1 MGSIRTVARKG
12 GEVSYVARIH
22 RRGEEPQSKT
32 FRDKASARK
41 WSNATEAKIDKKENV
56 SRTAETLRFSE
67 VCAQFLQ
74 DYRAP
79 KGDAPCSKGERT
91 MVPILA
97 AHFCT
102 RDPDI
107 KVSEITRSKIAG
119 YIPALKKTPVPES
132 KDKKKDHPLYKGG
145 GGGGRTYSGNTA
157 RKYFFQLKKILMW
170 ASVHY
175 DFVLD
180 AKLFAKIGVPSAWE
194 NPRERRLEGDEE
206 ARLIAAGLRSIAN
219 GKQWRLIILFAIE
232 TAARTQEMLLAQWKE
247 FNVPGEAWNIPK
259 EHVKT
264 KVARQVPL
272 STQAIALIEELRE
285 FRKKP
290 KSPNEPLDKDELVF
304 PFWADTSTL
313 SKAFKRLTVRAK
325 MDDFHFHDL
334 RHEGV
339 TRLFMTAMTD
349 VEIMKMTGH
358 TSAATLSRYSH
369 NRASNVAAKI
379 NAKWSPDKFIE
390 AKKPAA
396 KSPARAKKAVPA

>member
-1 MGSIRTVARKG
+1 MGSIRTVKRKG

-22 RRGEEPQSKT
+22 RRGEETQSKT
-32 FRDKASARK
+32 FRDKAAARK
-41 WSNATEAKIDKKENV
+41 WANATEAKIDRKENV
-56 SRTAETLRFSE
+56 SRTAETLRFNE

-74 DYRAP
+74 DYRNP
-79 KGDAPCSKGERT
+79 KGGAPCTKGERT

-119 YIPALKKTPVPES
+119 YIPALMKTPVPES

-180 AKLFAKIGVPSAWE
+180 AKLFAEIGVPSAWE

-247 FNVPGEAWNIPK
+247 FNVAGEAWNIPK
-259 EHVKT
+259 EHVKIR
-264 KVARQVPL
+264 VARQVPL
-272 STQAIALIEELRE
+272 STQAIAIIEELKE

-290 KSPNEPLDKDELVF
+290 KTPNEPLDKNELVF
-304 PFWADTSTL
+304 PFWADSSTL
-313 SKAFKRLTVRAK
+313 SQAFKRLTVRAK

-339 TRLFMTAMTD
+339 SRLFMTSMTD

-358 TSAATLSRYSH
+358 TNASTLVRYAHLRS
-369 NRASNVAAKI
+369 SDVAAKI

-396 KSPARAKKAVPA
+396 KNPARAKKAVPA

>member
-1 MGSIRTVARKG
+1 MGSIRTVKRNG
-12 GEVSYVARIH
+12 GVSYVARIH
-22 RRGEEPQSKT
+22 RSGEAPQSKT
-32 FRDKASARK
+32 FRDKASARQ
-41 WSNATEAKIDKKENV
+41 WANATEAKIDRKENV
-56 SRTAETLRFSE
+56 SRTAETLNFKE

-74 DYRAP
+74 DYRNP
-79 KGDAPCSKGERT
+79 KGAAPCTKGERT

-107 KVSEITRSKIAG
+107 KISEITRSKVAG
-119 YIPALKKTPVPES
+119 YMPALMKTPVPES

-175 DFVLD
+175 DFMLD
-180 AKLFAKIGVPSAWE
+180 AKLFVGIGIPSAWE

-206 ARLIAAGLRSIAN
+206 ARLIAASLRSIAN
-219 GKQWRLIILFAIE
+219 AKQWRLIILFAIE
-232 TAARTQEMLLAQWKE
+232 TAARTQEILLAQWKE

-264 KVARQVPL
+264 GVARQVPL
-272 STQAIALIEELRE
+272 SIPAVALIEELKTY
-285 FRKKP
+285 RKKP
-290 KSPNEPLDKDELVF
+290 TDPKALPNGNELVF
-304 PFWADTSTL
+304 PSWANSSAL
-313 SKAFKRLTVRAK
+313 SQAFKRLTVRAK

-339 TRLFMTAMTD
+339 SRLFMTSMND
-349 VEIMKMTGH
+349 IEIMKMTGH
-358 TSAATLSRYSH
+358 TNAATLLRYAHLRS
-369 NRASNVAAKI
+369 SDVAAKI
-379 NAKWSPDKFIE
+379 NAKWSPPKVAE
-390 AKKPAA
+390 SKKPAK
-396 KSPARAKKAVPA
+396 KSVGQA

>member
-1 MGSIRTVARKG
+1 MGSIRTVKRKG

-41 WSNATEAKIDKKENV
+41 WANATEAKIDRKENV
-56 SRTAETLRFSE
+56 SRTAETLRFNE
-67 VCAQFLQ
+67 ACAQFLQ
-74 DYRAP
+74 DYRNP
-79 KGDAPCSKGERT
+79 KGGAPCSKGERT

-107 KVSEITRSKIAG
+107 KVSEITRSKITG
-119 YIPALKKTPVPES
+119 YMPALMKTPVPES

-180 AKLFAKIGVPSAWE
+180 AKLFAEIGVPNAWE

-206 ARLIAAGLRSIAN
+206 ARLIAAALRSIAN

-232 TAARTQEMLLAQWKE
+232 TAARTQEILLAQWKE

-272 STQAIALIEELRE
+272 SKQAIALIGRPCKI
-285 FRKKP
+285 R
-290 KSPNEPLDKDELVF
+290 
-304 PFWADTSTL
+304 L
-313 SKAFKRLTVRAK
+313 SKCTHHSVTKSRFLDRCGADPISHADHPRAPKRSV
-325 MDDFHFHDL
+325 
-334 RHEGV
+334 
-339 TRLFMTAMTD
+339 
-349 VEIMKMTGH
+349 
-358 TSAATLSRYSH
+358 
-369 NRASNVAAKI
+369 
-379 NAKWSPDKFIE
+379 
-390 AKKPAA
+390 
-396 KSPARAKKAVPA
+396 